1 MASFKSLEM
10 ADAVSSKS
18 HIEVKKALFGL
29 IQKAVYTPTQSPLK
43 VIQQDYTTE
52 AGDRLKRILNADD
65 SKLEATLQNAGIIS
79 PSATG
84 PFRIEAL
91 VSADKQFAAVQTLG
105 YSDFQYKPTSDV
117 RFFEGKQAELIAT
130 LF

>member
-18 HIEVKKALFGL
+18 YIEVKKALFGL

-52 AGDRLKRILNADD
+52 AGDH
-65 SKLEATLQNAGIIS
+65 SKLEAALQNAGIIT